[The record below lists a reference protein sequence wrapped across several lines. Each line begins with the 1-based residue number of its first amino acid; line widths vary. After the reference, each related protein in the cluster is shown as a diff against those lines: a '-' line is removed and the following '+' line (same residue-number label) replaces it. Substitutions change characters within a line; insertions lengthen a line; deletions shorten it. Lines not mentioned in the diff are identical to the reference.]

1 MQTEPWWEEVCVKLV
16 LCTVT
21 DVTNQVQETVMTMSV
36 YKDILNW
43 WELQI
48 VQLVLV
54 DVLNAQLQI

>member
-1 MQTEPWWEEVCVKLV
+1 MCVKLV

>member
-1 MQTEPWWEEVCVKLV
+1 MCVKLV

-21 DVTNQVQETVMTMSV
+21 DAINQVQETVMTMSV

-48 VQLVLV
+48 VQLVLE